1 MTEKNTPENLPVQSA
16 ELPKS
21 VKAAVPVLTL
31 GVILVWMIFTPE
43 GLLGKADAVG
53 YAVCHRIATH
63 SFFFGDRQ
71 LPLCARCSGMHLGA
85 LIAMLYQL
93 RLGKRGGMPPL
104 KILITL
110 GIFLLVFAV
119 DGVNSYLT
127 LGVGGG
133 GLFPNME
140 PLYTPMNWLRS
151 LTGLLTGFGIGA
163 VLYPIFNQS
172 VWKDWDPRPALSSWK
187 DLLILLGFGALTE
200 LALISENVF
209 FLFPLAVF
217 SALTVV
223 VILTLIYT
231 IVWVMI
237 VKRENVYSSPQQA
250 WVILLLGL
258 MTAVTQI
265 GLMDYGRFV
274 LTGTWQ
280 GFVL

>member
-1 MTEKNTPENLPVQSA
+1 MSEKTSSEHTTLRSA
-16 ELPKS
+16 ELPKPARL
-21 VKAAVPVLTL
+21 VVPIAALA
-31 GVILVWMIFTPE
+31 VILAWMVFTPS
-43 GLLGKADAVG
+43 GLLGKADEVG
-53 YAVCHRIATH
+53 YAVCHRIASH

-85 LIAMLYQL
+85 LIALLYQV

-104 KILITL
+104 KILIAL
-110 GIFLLVFAV
+110 GVFLAVFAV

-127 LGVGGG
+127 LGNGGIPLLG
-133 GLFPNME
+133 NLE

-151 LTGLLTGFGIGA
+151 LTGLPVGFGIGA

-172 VWKDWDPRPALSSWK
+172 LWKDWDPRPALGSWK
-187 DLLILLGFGALTE
+187 DLLILVGIGALVE
-200 LALISENVF
+200 LALISGNVF
-209 FLFPLAVF
+209 FLFPFAVF
-217 SALTVV
+217 SSLTVLI
-223 VILTLIYT
+223 ILSMIYAV
-231 IVWVMI
+231 VWVML
-237 VKRENVYSSPQQA
+237 VKRENVFTSVQQS

-258 MTAVTQI
+258 TTAVIQI